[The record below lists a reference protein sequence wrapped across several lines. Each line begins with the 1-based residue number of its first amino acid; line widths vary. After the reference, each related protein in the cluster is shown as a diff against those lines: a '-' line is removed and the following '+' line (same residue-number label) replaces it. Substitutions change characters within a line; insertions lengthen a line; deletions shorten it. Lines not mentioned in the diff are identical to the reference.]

1 MQFHSNEKYLQRI
14 LRRIE
19 ERYPENYQLIED
31 FAEDLLS
38 KGITAHRIY
47 SYVLW
52 LRKAL
57 DVVNRRLDTWNKKDV
72 RKVINRYQIECNE
85 GKISENSLREVKK
98 TLKKFFKWLEKE
110 ELVNWF
116 SFGNV
121 DPKVS
126 PHDLITEKEFE
137 AMLNACR
144 NSRDRALISLLY
156 ESGARIGEVGSMRV
170 KDVSFDEYGAIVWL
184 PESKTQKRKLRIVYA
199 SSYLS
204 SWLSDHPLKDNPETA
219 LWIKL
224 SGKKALQPMVYKDL
238 HTQIRKITRRAGIKK
253 RIYPHLFR
261 HTRATRLLS
270 RVPETIGAKYMG
282 WVNGSKMVGI
292 YVHLASEDVDEAIL
306 KMHGIKTNG
315 NGKDLEVKHCPRCM
329 LVNPASS
336 RFCSRCGLPLTE
348 EALQEVEEWEKRKAE
363 ALNNL
368 SDPEVL
374 KLLMGMQR
382 DIQMLK
388 TEIERVRKEEWIEGG
403 IK

>member
-14 LRRIE
+14 LGKIKE
-19 ERYPENYQLIED
+19 KYPENYQLIED
-31 FAEDLLS
+31 FAEDLLA

-52 LRKAL
+52 LKKAL
-57 DVVNRRLDTWNKKDV
+57 DVVDKRLDTWDKRDV

-110 ELVNWF
+110 ELVCWF
-116 SFGNV
+116 SLGNV

-126 PHDLITEKEFE
+126 PQDLITEEEFE
-137 AMLNACR
+137 AMLNACM

-204 SWLSDHPLKDNPETA
+204 NWLSDHPLKDNPEAA

-224 SGKKALQPMVYKDL
+224 SGSKALQPMVYKDL
-238 HTQIRKITRRAGIKK
+238 HAQIKKIARRAGIKK

-261 HTRATRLLS
+261 HTRATRLLAK
-270 RVPETIGAKYMG
+270 VPESIGTKYMG
-282 WVNGSKMVGI
+282 WINGSKMVGI
-292 YVHLASEDVDEAIL
+292 YVHLASEDVEEAIL
-306 KMHGIKTNG
+306 EMYGIKTNG
-315 NGKDLEVKHCPRCM
+315 NGKDLEVEQCPRCLM
-329 LVNPASS
+329 VNPATS

-348 EALQEVEEWEKRKAE
+348 EAIQEIEEWERRKAE
-363 ALNNL
+363 AFNELTN
-368 SDPEVL
+368 PQFI
-374 KLLMGMQR
+374 KFFMGVQR
-382 DIQMLK
+382 EIEMLK
-388 TEIERVRKEEWIEGG
+388 AEIERIRNERMRGVE
-403 IK
+403 